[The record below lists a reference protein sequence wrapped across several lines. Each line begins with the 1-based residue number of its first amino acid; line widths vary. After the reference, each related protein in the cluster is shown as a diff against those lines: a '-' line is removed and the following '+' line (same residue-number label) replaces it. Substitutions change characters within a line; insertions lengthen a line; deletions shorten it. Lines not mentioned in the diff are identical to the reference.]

1 MSLIIFL
8 KIFTVCLLGAMS
20 PGPSMVVV
28 INNAIFKNR
37 YHGILTS
44 LGHGIGIGI
53 YALFAVLGIG
63 LVIKTNLFVFSVIK
77 IVSII
82 FLIYL
87 GFKSITNQDELDFD
101 KKVLKDGITSFFQGL
116 SISLLNPKIFI
127 WFVAIYSQFMSIE
140 NDIILNTYLI
150 LTAGIVDATW
160 YIILTL
166 LVTSSLALRFIKSK
180 SFLLQTFV
188 GYVFILIGLL
198 LLTQFLLENFHLIMS

>member
-198 LLTQFLLENFHLIMS
+198 LLTQFLLENFHLLIS

>member
-1 MSLIIFL
+1 MSIIIFL
-8 KIFTVCLLGAMS
+8 KIFSVCLLGAMS

-77 IVSII
+77 IISII

-87 GFKSITNQDELDFD
+87 GFKSITNQGKLDFD
-101 KKVLKDGITSFFQGL
+101 KKDLRDGITSFFQGL

-140 NDIILNTYLI
+140 NDIILNIYLI
-150 LTAGIVDATW
+150 FTAGIVDATW

-166 LVTSSLALRFIKSK
+166 LVTSSVALKFIKSK

-198 LLTQFLLENFHLIMS
+198 LLTQFLLENFHLLMS

>member
-8 KIFTVCLLGAMS
+8 KIFSVCLLGAMS

-28 INNAIFKNR
+28 VNNAIFKNR

-77 IVSII
+77 IISII

-87 GFKSITNQDELDFD
+87 GFKSITNQDKLDFD
-101 KKVLKDGITSFFQGL
+101 KKDLRDGITSFFQGL

-127 WFVAIYSQFMSIE
+127 WFIAIYSQFMSIE

-166 LVTSSLALRFIKSK
+166 LVTSSLALKFIKSK
-180 SFLLQTFV
+180 SFLLQKFV

-198 LLTQFLLENFHLIMS
+198 LLTQFLLENFHLLIS